1 MHSKRGFL
9 YTLLF
14 FSLLVSAD
22 RVWCQEK
29 ETTSPLQA
37 VPEEY
42 RSNVEEALKL
52 AGENASEIEKFL
64 SSAPESQRKGAAFL
78 VANLPSVY
86 LVSAD
91 CETLLEHLTYSYKT
105 KEIFD
110 WAKEIPEEIFFSY
123 VLAPIVTQEPL
134 EKWRKYLFER
144 IYPRVK
150 GMKTVEGVALEIN
163 RWCAQRAGFKQTQAR
178 DQGVFET
185 LKRGV
190 GRCEELMILYIC
202 AARSVGLPAREVS
215 TPFWSTCDSN
225 HAWVEVWCGGKW
237 RYLGACEPR
246 DSLDKGWFSNSVTRA
261 PLVTSCTFGTPESEN
276 IYLKEKRWSL
286 INSTGNYSATCDLE
300 ITVLDSNK
308 NVVAKCPVYFYVF
321 NSGALRPL
329 AKRETDKNGKASILL
344 GIGNFFVSAGREK
357 EFAWKIV
364 TTKAGEKVSE
374 TLTITDKCDY
384 PDGLYWLRYP
394 PLAKRTET
402 AQEAEKPPEQKE
414 TPPEDIYKAQQFDP
428 EKNQEL
434 MTLISSSTISP
445 TVVDALK
452 RSGGNYRNLVRAIL
466 TVEKGKMDDLLY
478 LLAESPDLDLIE
490 ATPDILLEHVMVANF
505 ARQVA
510 EYSVPDDLFRP
521 YVLSP
526 RIWYEP
532 LRAWRTQLF
541 KRFHRI
547 MGETASETAKA
558 VNIWIKHNVTVSG
571 RELLG
576 GAETPLDVVRS
587 RCGREGEICA
597 AAVGILRSLAI
608 PARFSKSQQ
617 WVEFY
622 TGSEWLPFYPLQP
635 EEFGNT
641 KKSEV
646 TKTQYEAPGT
656 LSLTF
661 QRKGLA
667 LSQFEGF
674 AVAQLGDGLYGAQEP
689 EKETDKDGKAQM
701 ELPPGKYLFS
711 AGVRN
716 KNGDAYIFLKPVQ
729 IQSKETVELTVNLD
743 IPMEQ
748 LLREDLVVRELEKI
762 PDFTLKN
769 AGWDRA
775 LTMELTLSKELQTGN
790 VLLVFFTLDNE
801 PCKSMLPRIERALT
815 AKDGRNMRLIYIF
828 VGMPDSAVVS
838 AFIAE
843 NKISHPILLD
853 EDCAVAKK
861 FNLPQDSGGKFTSL
875 PSIILITKGGK
886 IAYWEEGF
894 NLAIDSTLRFVLEMI
909 EK

>member
-14 FSLLVSAD
+14 VSLLFSAD

-29 ETTSPLQA
+29 ETASPLQA

-52 AGENASEIEKFL
+52 AGENASEVEKFL
-64 SSAPESQRKGAAFL
+64 SSAPENQRKGAAFL

-150 GMKTVEGVALEIN
+150 GMKTAEGIALEIN
-163 RWCAQRAGFKQTQAR
+163 RWCAQRAGYKPTQAR

-190 GRCEELMILYIC
+190 GRCEELMILYIY

-225 HAWVEVWCGGKW
+225 HAWVEVWCSGKW
-237 RYLGACEPR
+237 HYLGACEPAN
-246 DSLDKGWFSNSVTRA
+246 SLDKGWFSQSVTRA

-276 IYLKEKRWSL
+276 IYRKEKRWCV
-286 INSTGNYSATCDLE
+286 INSTGNYSTTCDLE
-300 ITVLDSNK
+300 IAVLDGNK
-308 NVVAKCPVYFYVF
+308 NVVAKGPVYFCVF
-321 NSGALRPL
+321 NSGALLPF
-329 AKRETDKNGKASILL
+329 AKRETDENGKASISL
-344 GIGNFFVSAGREK
+344 GIGDFFVSAGKEK

-364 TTKAGEKVSE
+364 TTKAGEKISE
-374 TLTITDKCDY
+374 TLTIAEKTNY

-394 PLAKRTET
+394 PLKKPKEIT
-402 AQEAEKPPEQKE
+402 QEAEKPPQQQEM
-414 TPPEDIYKAQQFDP
+414 PPEDMHKAQQFDP

-434 MTLISSSTISP
+434 MTLISSSSISSK
-445 TVVDALK
+445 VVDALK
-452 RSGGNYRNLVRAIL
+452 RSGGNHRNIANAIFM
-466 TVEKGKMDDLLY
+466 VEKDRMEDLLY

-490 ATPDILLEHVMVANF
+490 ATPEVLLEHVMAANF

-510 EYSVPDDLFRP
+510 EYLVPDDLYRSH
-521 YVLSP
+521 VLSP
-526 RIWYEP
+526 RIGYEP

-541 KRFHRI
+541 KKFHRI
-547 MGETASETAKA
+547 MGQTASETAKA
-558 VNIWIKHNVTVSG
+558 VNLWIKQNITVSG
-571 RELLG
+571 REALG
-576 GAETPLDVVRS
+576 GAKTTLDVVRS

-635 EEFGNT
+635 EDFGNT
-641 KKSEV
+641 KKSET
-646 TKTQYEAPGT
+646 TKTEYETPGT
-656 LSLTF
+656 LSLAF
-661 QRKGLA
+661 QGKGVPLPE
-667 LSQFEGF
+667 FEGF
-674 AVAQLGDGLYGAQEP
+674 AVAQLSDGLWNPQWS
-689 EKETDKDGKAQM
+689 EKGTDGDGKAQL
-701 ELPPGKYLFS
+701 ELSPGKYLFS
-711 AGVRN
+711 TGVRN

-729 IQSKETVELTVNLD
+729 IQSKETVELTVKLD
-743 IPMEQ
+743 IPMQQ
-748 LLREDLVVRELEKI
+748 LSREDLVVRELEKI
-762 PDFTLKN
+762 PDFTLSTADGK
-769 AGWDRA
+769 
-775 LTMELTLSKELQTGN
+775 EQTLGKELQTGN
-790 VLLVFFTLDNE
+790 AILVFFTLDNE

-815 AKDGRNMRLIYIF
+815 EKGQRNTRLIYVF
-828 VGMPDSAVVS
+828 VGKPDSAVVS

-843 NKISHPILLD
+843 NKIAHPILLD

-861 FNLPQDSGGKFTSL
+861 FNLPQDEGGKFISL
-875 PSIILITKGGK
+875 PSIILITKDGK
-886 IAYWEEGF
+886 VAYWEEGF
-894 NLAIDSTLRFVLEMI
+894 NLAIDSALQFVLEMI